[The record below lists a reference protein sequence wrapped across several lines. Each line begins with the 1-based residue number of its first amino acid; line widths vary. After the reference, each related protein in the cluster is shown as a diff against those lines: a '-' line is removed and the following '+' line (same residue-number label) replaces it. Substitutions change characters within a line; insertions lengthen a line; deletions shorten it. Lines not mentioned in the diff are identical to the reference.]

1 VQLADHG
8 PILTPGYDAR
18 QPDPGR
24 RGAALPPPG
33 LRALPPVTQDRVR
46 AVATRSRPMTAP
58 RLGSLAWLPAA
69 DRPDLL
75 GASVAAALSQLAGPV
90 WVAEID
96 DDLADT
102 AAFSEAYAVPLEASA
117 NCVVVAARRAGR
129 TSLAA
134 CVVLATTR
142 ADVNGLVRRHLGARK
157 ASFAPQDVA
166 VAESGMAYGGITPVG
181 LPVGWPVLVD
191 PAVAASD
198 FVVIGSGTRG
208 SKLAV
213 PGAVLAALPAA
224 EVLDGL
230 GQPLADVPAPPAAA
244 PARRAPDDTDVGW
257 GERPAEPSD
266 DDRRYLE
273 DRPPHWGSD

>member
-1 VQLADHG
+1 
-8 PILTPGYDAR
+8 
-18 QPDPGR
+18 
-24 RGAALPPPG
+24 
-33 LRALPPVTQDRVR
+33 
-46 AVATRSRPMTAP
+46 MTAP
-58 RLGSLAWLPAA
+58 QLGSLTWLPAV

-75 GASVAAALSQLAGPV
+75 GAPVAAALPSLAGPA

-102 AAFSEAYAVPLEASA
+102 AAFTEAYAVPLEASA
-117 NCVVVAARRAGR
+117 NCVVVAARRAGQ
-129 TSLAA
+129 TSLVA

-166 VAESGMAYGGITPVG
+166 VAETGMAYGGITPVG
-181 LPVGWPVLVD
+181 LPDGLPVLVD
-191 PAVAASD
+191 AAVASAG
-198 FVVIGSGTRG
+198 FVVVGSGTRG

-213 PGAVLAALPAA
+213 DGSVLAALPGA

-230 GQPLADVPAPPAAA
+230 GLPSAFPVDPAGPVRPV
-244 PARRAPDDTDVGW
+244 RAPDDSDVGW
-257 GERPAEPSD
+257 GERPAEPAD
-266 DDRRYLE
+266 GDRRYLE